1 MISQS
6 SPTDI
11 AIVGMSALFPGCK
24 DLSTYWQNILNNV
37 DNVHDAPD
45 DWVSPYFNLNSNASD
60 RLYTRKGGFL
70 RDLAQFDPIEFG
82 IIPNSVK
89 AGDPDHFLALKLAK
103 DALRD
108 AGYSDRPFNREK
120 TGIILGRGNHMNRGG
135 VAAVQQSIILDQTLE
150 LLRQFCP
157 EMDAD
162 TLSNIGKELQASL
175 PPYSSDSLLGIVPN
189 LLTGRIANRL
199 NLMGTNYI
207 VDAACASSLIAVEQA
222 VKELVDGRCD
232 MMLAGGVQ
240 ASTPAQ
246 IFMMFCQ
253 LNALSRNKIRPFDVN
268 ADGTLLAEG
277 LGILVLKRLRD
288 AQQDGDRI
296 YAVLKALGSSSD
308 GKALG
313 LLAPRLEGQV
323 LALQRVYTDNGIDSN
338 TVELIE
344 AHGTGMPLGDKTEIQ
359 SLTRVFGQRQG
370 KIPRCALGS
379 VKSMLGH
386 CIPAAGI
393 AGMIKAALALYHKIL
408 PPTLCD
414 RVNPALEIEK
424 TPFYINTQARPWIH
438 GNRAVPRRAGVNA
451 FGFGG
456 INAHALLEE
465 YTLDRDPKL
474 LHKQWSTEL
483 LIFTADE
490 RQNLIALVQKVQRI
504 LSADV
509 NISLANL
516 AYTLSNLPFG
526 THRLAIVAQDVS
538 DLQTK
543 LQLAQEK
550 LTNPQCTQL
559 QIPTG
564 IYYTDPN
571 LTAERGK
578 TAFLFPGEGSQ
589 YPNMLA
595 ELCLHFPTVRKCFDI
610 LDEHFPDKSEYL
622 PSSLIFPPPTCT
634 TEDER
639 HLLTTQL
646 YSMKVAPG
654 VLFSIN
660 LALYELLS
668 DLGIECD
675 VMVGHSSG
683 EQAAL
688 AAAGILRPIERERLL
703 KRLEYLNSVYSDLE
717 RQDKIP
723 RGVLLSVGGI
733 APALIKQLVDNSFGR
748 LHLAMDNCP
757 NQAVLFGSEDDI
769 DAVVTQLKAAGGIC
783 TRLPF
788 DRAYHTS
795 LFAGVEKAIRPYYDG
810 LDVGEGHTP
819 VYSCVTCEAFP
830 SETEAISDL
839 TVKSM
844 SSPVRFRETIEKLY
858 DYEQVRT
865 FITVGPSDDLTAFV
879 DDILRDRHKLALSSN
894 SQHKSSLAQIQHLLA
909 QLFTRGKS
917 VNITYLYKYRE
928 LIGIDLDAATPI
940 KVSSASPV
948 LDLSMP
954 VMRLKP
960 DFVKSI
966 VEQKSWKAG
975 DPGELGTVLDGER
988 GRMGETLTPNS
999 EFSSAPC
1006 APCPLRPL
1014 PLYSSASSVSLS
1026 GISAHFELMQEFLAS
1041 QARVTTTLFSG
1052 AATDN
1057 NAEEWETNSDYTF
1070 TSANCQALP
1079 TQPQALPLLG
1089 NIIERDA
1096 QHLYCERQFDIER
1109 DVFLHDHT
1117 MGGTISQGH
1126 PELLP
1131 LPVIPFTIS
1140 MEIIA
1145 QAAVSLVGG
1154 NKCVTSLYNLRGYRW
1169 LALDCG
1175 QLNLGILARLQ
1186 ATDDHSSDVHV
1197 QLFQLSDT
1205 MQANRFLAF
1214 EGYVKLSDR
1223 FTLSP
1228 LAMAFEGGKPK
1239 IAKPADADLYGTIM
1253 FHGRRFQGVK
1263 HLRSCGEHGIEADL
1277 QAIAYNDFF
1286 TDIEQP
1292 VFQIDPSLLDAAGQ
1306 LVGFWIAADPQ
1317 KDFSVFPFQ
1326 VQSFHQYQ
1334 PPLPAGSF
1342 VLCRGL
1348 IRHTNQQQ
1356 TEASFDFTDSSGRLI
1371 ARLEGW
1377 LDKYFS
1383 IPTNYWQCLK
1393 YPQTAYLSSPWMQAE
1408 TGLVC
1413 RRIQPFSQQFF
1424 ESAWGIFKRILA
1436 HLILNAQERDFWYN
1450 LPEKGSRR
1458 TDWLLGRA
1466 AAKDAVR
1473 QWANEHYN
1481 IELAPVDIEI
1491 ITTTSGKPVV
1501 RCPEGEAIGS
1511 PPEISIS
1518 HSNGYVVAAVAKQN
1532 KRIGID
1538 VEQIDSVRTDDL
1550 LYSAFTKQERELIS
1564 QHNHP
1569 ATIVSFWS
1577 AKEAAAKAL
1586 GKGLDNPH
1594 QWCITE
1600 YSTDGIVVSHLGET
1614 FEVKLWYQD
1623 MKVIAICL
1631 I

>member
-1 MISQS
+1 MISQT
-6 SPTDI
+6 PTDI

-37 DNVHDAPD
+37 DNVYDAPD
-45 DWVSPYFNLNSNASD
+45 DWVGPYFDLNPDTSD

-70 RDLAQFDPIEFG
+70 RDLAQFNPIEFG

-108 AGYSDRPFNREK
+108 AGWCDRPFNREK
-120 TGIILGRGNHMNRGG
+120 TGIILGRGNHINRGG
-135 VAAVQQSIILDQTLE
+135 IASVQQSIILAQTLE
-150 LLRQFCP
+150 LLRQFSP
-157 EMDAD
+157 GIDAD

-175 PPYSSDSLLGIVPN
+175 PPSSSDSLLGVVPN

-199 NLMGTNYI
+199 DLMGVNYV

-277 LGILVLKRLRD
+277 LGILVLKRLSD

-296 YAVLKALGSSSD
+296 YAVLKAMGSSSD

-323 LALQRVYTDNGIDSN
+323 LALQRVYNNNFDPN

-359 SLTRVFGQRQG
+359 SLTSVFGQRQG
-370 KIPRCALGS
+370 QIRRCALGS
-379 VKSMLGH
+379 VKSAIGH

-393 AGMIKAALALYHKIL
+393 AGMIKTALALYHKIL

-414 RVNPALEIEK
+414 QVNPALEIEK

-465 YTLDRDPKL
+465 YTLDQDTKL

-483 LIFTADE
+483 LIFTAME
-490 RQNLIALVQKVQRI
+490 RQSLIAQVQKVQRI
-504 LSADV
+504 LSTDV

-543 LQLAQEK
+543 LTLAQEK

-571 LTAERGK
+571 LTTEPGK

-595 ELCLHFPTVRKCFDI
+595 ELCLHFPKVRKCFDI
-610 LDEHFPDKSEYL
+610 LDEDFPAQSEYL

-634 TEDER
+634 TEEER
-639 HLLTTQL
+639 HFLTTQL

-654 VLFSIN
+654 VLFLTN

-703 KRLEYLNSVYSDLE
+703 QRLDYLNSVYTDLE
-717 RQDKIP
+717 QQDKIP
-723 RGVLLSVGGI
+723 KGVLLSVGGI
-733 APALIKQLVDNSFGR
+733 APALIEQLVDNSFGR

-757 NQAVLFGSEDDI
+757 NQVVLFGSEDDI

-795 LFAGVEKAIRPYYDG
+795 LFEGVEKAMRPYYDG

-830 SETEAISDL
+830 SESEAISDL

-879 DDILRDRHKLALSSN
+879 DDILRDRNKLALASN
-894 SQHKSSLAQIQHLLA
+894 SQHKSSLAQIQHLVA
-909 QLFTRGKS
+909 QLFTNGKS
-917 VNITYLYKYRE
+917 VNLTYLYKYRE
-928 LIGIDLDAATPI
+928 LIKIDLDAAIPIEVTP
-940 KVSSASPV
+940 ASPV
-948 LDLSMP
+948 LDLNMP
-954 VMRLKP
+954 FMRLKP

-966 VEQKSWKAG
+966 VEQQSRKAEEAEEEKA
-975 DPGELGTVLDGER
+975 PPTP
-988 GRMGETLTPNS
+988 LTPPHLFTHPS
-999 EFSSAPC
+999 PLTPHPSTSVTSA
-1006 APCPLRPL
+1006 
-1014 PLYSSASSVSLS
+1014 
-1026 GISAHFELMQEFLAS
+1026 ISAHFELMQEFLAS
-1041 QARVTTTLFSG
+1041 QARVATMLFSG
-1052 AATDN
+1052 AAIDN
-1057 NAEEWETNSDYTF
+1057 NNFLLTNHKDTKSAKEE
-1070 TSANCQALP
+1070 ANNLEILQEEGSSFVRVSLN
-1079 TQPQALPLLG
+1079 QEEVPLLG

-1096 QHLYCERQFDIER
+1096 QHIYCERQFDIDQ

-1117 MGGTISQGH
+1117 MGGNLSQRH

-1169 LALDCG
+1169 LALDSG
-1175 QLNLGILARLQ
+1175 QLNLGILAQ
-1186 ATDDHSSDVHV
+1186 KQPTDDHSSVVHV
-1197 QLFQLSDT
+1197 QLFQLPDSVQT
-1205 MQANRFLAF
+1205 NRFLAF

-1223 FTLSP
+1223 FEQSP
-1228 LAMAFEGGKPK
+1228 LPMRFEGGKPK
-1239 IAKPADADLYGTIM
+1239 TALPGDADLYGTIM

-1263 HLRSCGEHGIEADL
+1263 HLRCCGEHGIEADL

-1286 TDIEQP
+1286 TQIEQP

-1306 LVGFWIAADPQ
+1306 LVGFWIAAEPQ
-1317 KDFSVFPFQ
+1317 TYFSVFPFQ

-1356 TEASFDFTDSSGRLI
+1356 TEASFDFIDAHGCVI

-1383 IPTNYWQCLK
+1383 VPTNYWQCRK
-1393 YPQTAYLSSPWMQAE
+1393 YPHAYLSEPWMQAE
-1408 TGLVC
+1408 TGLIC
-1413 RRIQPFSQQFF
+1413 RRIQPFPQQFF
-1424 ESAWGIFKRILA
+1424 DSAWGIFKRILA

-1473 QWANEHYN
+1473 QWAKQNYN
-1481 IELAPVDIEI
+1481 IELAPVDLEI
-1491 ITTTSGKPVV
+1491 ITTTSGKPIV
-1501 RCPEGEAIGS
+1501 RCPDLEAIGS
-1511 PPEISIS
+1511 LPDISIS
-1518 HSNGYVVAAVAKQN
+1518 HSHGYVVAAVGKENAS
-1532 KRIGID
+1532 IGID
-1538 VEQIDSVRTDDL
+1538 VERFNLVRTDDL
-1550 LYSAFTKQERELIS
+1550 LCSAFTKQERSLIS
-1564 QHNHP
+1564 QYNHP
-1569 ATIVSFWS
+1569 AIIVGFWS

-1586 GKGLDNPH
+1586 GKGLDAPH
-1594 QWCITE
+1594 QWCITD
-1600 YSTDGIVVSHLGET
+1600 YSPDGKVIVSH
-1614 FEVKLWYQD
+1614 FNQSFQVQLWYEDTEVLAVCQ
-1623 MKVIAICL
+1623 
-1631 I
+1631 